1 MSITGPPDGAEGAG
15 PQKVGVAVTD
25 IMTGLYA
32 TVGILAALAKRDRS
46 GQGQHVDLALLDVTL
61 ARLANQATNY
71 LVGGLNPTRLG
82 NAHPNI
88 LPYQSF
94 APAYLGINKN
104 TFNRVLRPT
113 LSEVSL
119 GQQTILFDRLEI
131 DAWAEDYIKRN
142 GRRPL
147 GSILEDDLCQS
158 ATKCRGSAL
167 KTGSG
172 IYRKTLAVRP
182 VAGSVRAQ
190 EYLAAL
196 RQSKN

>member
-1 MSITGPPDGAEGAG
+1 MQIQPRL
-15 PQKVGVAVTD
+15 
-25 IMTGLYA
+25 IRL
-32 TVGILAALAKRDRS
+32 RD
-46 GQGQHVDLALLDVTL
+46 
-61 ARLANQATNY
+61 
-71 LVGGLNPTRLG
+71 
-82 NAHPNI
+82 
-88 LPYQSF
+88 
-94 APAYLGINKN
+94 APAYLGIDKNK
-104 TFNRVLRPT
+104 FNRLVRPA

-119 GQQTILFDRLEI
+119 GNQTILFDRLEI

-147 GSILEDDLCQS
+147 GLILEDDLCQS

-172 IYRKTLAVRP
+172 ISKNARSTPP
-182 VAGSVRAQ
+182 VAGSAKAQ